1 MKKFKA
7 GMTMLALSLAAVT
20 ALGGCK
26 VVPPEDSKPATTTD
40 GSSSASNT
48 KPGESNNQSQPTD
61 PKGTTAV
68 PVTMPAKGDYTFSA
82 TDTSLFVHCD
92 GSVESLE
99 TDSKFDKA
107 YYNIDEFKNDMITP
121 IINKYTASTD
131 SKTSVKL
138 AQCDLKDSTL
148 SLKFSYETAED
159 YLGFNKSFNEYF
171 ENWQVFAIG
180 KVSDIGDYNID
191 IAGAFVDT
199 EGNAISST
207 KIKEMCKDYYICA
220 VNFGGKLPDGVSGQ
234 FFFEGNVYY
243 VSSGLKI
250 EDKNSVKLYESE
262 DVQYVIFY

>member
-1 MKKFKA
+1 MKRFKVR
-7 GMTMLALSLAAVT
+7 MTLAALSLAALT

-26 VVPPEDSKPATTTD
+26 IVDPGDTKPVDSTN
-40 GSSSASNT
+40 GSSTSSTN
-48 KPGESNNQSQPTD
+48 KPGESNNTKVTD
-61 PKGTTAV
+61 PDGSTAV
-68 PVTMPAKGDYTFSA
+68 PVTMPAKGDYQFSA
-82 TDTSLFVHCD
+82 TETSLFVHCD

-99 TDSKFDKA
+99 TDTKFDKA
-107 YYNIDEFKNDMITP
+107 YYNIDEFKKDMITP
-121 IINKYTASTD
+121 IINNYTATTS
-131 SKTSVKL
+131 SKTSVTL
-138 AQCDLKDSTL
+138 AQCDLKDTTL
-148 SLKFSYETAED
+148 SLKFKYEGTED
-159 YLGFNKSFNEYF
+159 YLNFNKSFNEYF
-171 ENWQVFAIG
+171 ENWQVFVVG
-180 KVSDIGDYNID
+180 KVSEIGDFNID

-250 EDKNSVKLYESE
+250 EDKNSVKLYESN